1 MFDIRY
7 AETIEAINPVYA
19 VISGCL
25 VWLFQINANTYLL
38 LAMCTRAYVC
48 TYMSNIEYRI
58 SILLACRYAFP
69 MGPHPVSPLPS
80 SSRSEI
86 SFFTDAMKYA
96 CEQFHCNFARKTE
109 RVVIIPQHK
118 NTRAKLL
125 STPRVAGER
134 FAAIVKCKLA
144 EWRELSRVVDRSKDP
159 TVQRTYSRRSH
170 IYAPATFIRH
180 SSTFID
186 YSARAIWGAD

>member
-38 LAMCTRAYVC
+38 RRMCTRAYVC
-48 TYMSNIEYRI
+48 MYMSNIEYRI

-69 MGPHPVSPLPS
+69 MGPHPVSPLPLPLALKYH
-80 SSRSEI
+80 
-86 SFFTDAMKYA
+86 FLPDAMKYA

-109 RVVIIPQHK
+109 RVIIIPQRK
-118 NTRAKLL
+118 NTRVPNCYRL
-125 STPRVAGER
+125 PRVAGER
-134 FAAIVKCKLA
+134 FA
-144 EWRELSRVVDRSKDP
+144 RQS
-159 TVQRTYSRRSH
+159 
-170 IYAPATFIRH
+170 
-180 SSTFID
+180 
-186 YSARAIWGAD
+186 